1 MGEGAPVA
9 ETKRF
14 WLMKS
19 EPNVYSIDDLQRDG
33 STSWEGVRNYQA
45 RNFMRDDMRLGDG
58 VLFYHSNAKPMGIY
72 GVAEVVRDA
81 YPDDTAFDPTSRY
94 HDPKSDP
101 EQPTWL
107 MVDVGYVR
115 TFKTPITL
123 AALKEIPGLEAMMVI
138 RKGSRLSVQPVTPQ
152 EWDVVMRIAAG

>member
-1 MGEGAPVA
+1 MA
-9 ETKRF
+9 EPKRY

-19 EPNVYSIDDLQRDG
+19 EPGVYSIDDLQRDG

-45 RNFMRDDMRLGDG
+45 RNFMRDDMRVGDG

-72 GVAEVVRDA
+72 GVAEVVREA

-94 HDPKSDP
+94 FDPKSDP
-101 EQPTWL
+101 AKPTWL

-115 TFKTPITL
+115 TFKAPVTL
-123 AALKEIPGLEAMMVI
+123 AALKEIPGLEDMMVI

-152 EWDVVMRIAAG
+152 EWDVIMRIAAE

>member
-1 MGEGAPVA
+1 MA
-9 ETKRF
+9 ESKRY

-19 EPNVYSIDDLQRDG
+19 EPSVYSIGDLQRDG

-72 GVAEVVRDA
+72 GVAEVVREA

-101 EQPTWL
+101 AQPTWL

-115 TFKTPITL
+115 TFTAPITL

-152 EWDVVMRIAAG
+152 EWDVVMRIASE

>member
-1 MGEGAPVA
+1 MA
-9 ETKRF
+9 EAKRY

-19 EPNVYSIDDLQRDG
+19 EPGVYAIDDLQRDG

-45 RNFMRDDMRLGDG
+45 RNFMRDDMRVGDG

-72 GVAEVVRDA
+72 GVAEVVREA

-94 HDPKSDP
+94 YDSKSNP
-101 EQPTWL
+101 AKPTWL

-115 TFKTPITL
+115 TFRAPVTL

-152 EWDVVMRIAAG
+152 EWDIIMRLAAD